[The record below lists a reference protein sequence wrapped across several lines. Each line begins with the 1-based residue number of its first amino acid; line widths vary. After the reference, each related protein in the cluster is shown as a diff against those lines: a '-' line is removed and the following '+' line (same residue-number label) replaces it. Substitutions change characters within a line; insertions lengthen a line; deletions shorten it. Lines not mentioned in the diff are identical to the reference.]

1 MYVSGVP
8 GTGKT
13 ATVHEVMRCLQHA
26 AHEDQIPSF
35 RFVEVNGMK
44 MTDPHQAYVQILQV
58 SWSQGA
64 AGKSARFCGAGVLA
78 DSSPPQELTGQ
89 KATADHA
96 AALLE
101 KRFSNPAPRK
111 ETTVLLVD
119 EVRPGPRSRLLAAT
133 VFPLVDSAPVST
145 RLLLLLLPAG
155 PALDPEAER
164 DVQPVRLADAAS
176 RPAGGADHRQHHGPA
191 REGHDQQGGEQTGEG
206 GVVRSG
212 VWSDQ
217 GVVRS
222 GAWSD
227 QGCGQGEADRQKVS

>member
-26 AHEDQIPSF
+26 ADVDQIPSF
-35 RFVEVNGMK
+35 SFVEINGMK

-58 SWSQGA
+58 SWFQGA
-64 AGKSARFCGAGVLA
+64 AGKSAEFCGAGVFA
-78 DSSPPQELTGQ
+78 DPPSSPQELTGQ

-119 EVRPGPRSRLLAAT
+119 EVRPS
-133 VFPLVDSAPVST
+133 
-145 RLLLLLLPAG
+145 
-155 PALDPEAER
+155 
-164 DVQPVRLADAAS
+164 
-176 RPAGGADHRQHHGPA
+176 
-191 REGHDQQGGEQTGEG
+191 
-206 GVVRSG
+206 
-212 VWSDQ
+212 
-217 GVVRS
+217 
-222 GAWSD
+222 
-227 QGCGQGEADRQKVS
+227 